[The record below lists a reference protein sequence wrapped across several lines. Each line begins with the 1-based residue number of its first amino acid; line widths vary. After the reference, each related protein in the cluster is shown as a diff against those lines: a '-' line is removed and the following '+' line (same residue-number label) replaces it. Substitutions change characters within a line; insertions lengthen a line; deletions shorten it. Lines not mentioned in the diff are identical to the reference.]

1 MRRSFNLL
9 SISILVAAIGS
20 IAPAQQEGNVKYFKT
35 DLHRSDLLK
44 DEVSEEESKRVNHF
58 KAFYNSRGRLV
69 KVEFYPNGD
78 RILAEM
84 RKREIFPRPRAPFK
98 YFRRWDPH
106 ARELGEELPLS
117 KLGSLPYYRVSYDG
131 ESAIRTVEFFRKR
144 NLRLW
149 TYFLMKR
156 DGEKE
161 SHLSIVFAAQQPL
174 TLLDPHLFHTSASEM
189 KQGWIADFRHNRLN
203 RPLETVVSD
212 PVGNRYY
219 FYRFQHRYETE
230 GDSLN
235 PVSFRYTTSEYYLA
249 DSTKMGSHQLIYD
262 ESERLLKKEFYDNRN
277 QLLET
282 IEYIFDTERN
292 ELVTVIRDPKG
303 GILHREVRKS
313 K

>member
-1 MRRSFNLL
+1 MKLCLRIFPVAFC
-9 SISILVAAIGS
+9 IAAIS
-20 IAPAQQEGNVKYFKT
+20 TFAQAQNVKYFKT

-44 DEVSEEESKRVNHF
+44 NEVSEEEAERVNHF

-98 YFRRWDPH
+98 YFRMWNPH
-106 ARELGEELPLS
+106 KRELGEQLPAS

-149 TYFLMKR
+149 TYFLMKQE
-156 DGEKE
+156 GETE
-161 SHLSIVFAAQQPL
+161 AHLSIVFASQHPL
-174 TLLDPHLFHTSASEM
+174 TLLDPHLFHASASEM

-203 RPLETVVSD
+203 RPLETAVSD

-262 ESERLLKKEFYDNRN
+262 ENDRLLKKEFYDNRN
-277 QLLET
+277 ELLET
-282 IEYIFDTERN
+282 IEYIFDTDRS
-292 ELVTVIRDPKG
+292 ELVTIIRDPKG
-303 GILHREVRKS
+303 GILHREVKKR
-313 K
+313 

>member
-1 MRRSFNLL
+1 MKL
-9 SISILVAAIGS
+9 SLRTLFIVFCVVVITTFTQ
-20 IAPAQQEGNVKYFKT
+20 AQSVKYFKT
-35 DLHRSDLLK
+35 DFHRSDLLK
-44 DEVSEEESKRVNHF
+44 DEVSEEVADRVNHF

-98 YFRRWDPH
+98 YFRIWNPH
-106 ARELGEELPLS
+106 KRELGEELPVS
-117 KLGSLPYYRVSYDG
+117 KLGSLPYYRVSYDN

-149 TYFLMKR
+149 TYFLMKQE
-156 DGEKE
+156 GETE
-161 SHLSIVFAAQQPL
+161 SHLSIVFASQQPL
-174 TLLDPHLFHTSASEM
+174 TILDPHLFHTSASEM
-189 KQGWIADFRHNRLN
+189 KQGWIADFRHNRLK
-203 RPLETVVSD
+203 RPLEMVVSD

-235 PVSFRYTTSEYYLA
+235 PISFRYTTSEYFLA

-262 ESERLLKKEFYDNRN
+262 ESDRLLKKEFYDNQN

-282 IEYIFDTERN
+282 IEYIFDKERN

-303 GILHREVRKS
+303 GILHRNVKKRR
-313 K
+313 